1 VYGIVKQSGGFIW
14 VYSEPG
20 MGTTFRIY
28 FPQVDQK
35 SDPLTLARPA
45 EKSPRGWE
53 TLLLAEDEAAVRQSE
68 REFLE
73 ASGYTVLEAHNGDDA
88 LRVAR
93 NYSGTIHLMITDVVM
108 PCMDGAKLAEQLSS
122 ERPEMK
128 VLFVSGYA
136 ENTVLQHGAI
146 DIAGQFLQKPFTLKS
161 LARKIREALGS
172 GEMTRAA
179 ASSG

>member
-1 VYGIVKQSGGFIW
+1 
-14 VYSEPG
+14 
-20 MGTTFRIY
+20 
-28 FPQVDQK
+28 
-35 SDPLTLARPA
+35 
-45 EKSPRGWE
+45 
-53 TLLLAEDEAAVRQSE
+53 
-68 REFLE
+68 
-73 ASGYTVLEAHNGDDA
+73 
-88 LRVAR
+88 
-93 NYSGTIHLMITDVVM
+93 MITDVVM